1 MVGSVFFQ
9 TGTPPERVI
18 EGILSHEGD
27 SGPGRLKDG
36 LGSSLWHVS
45 HSDASPFLS
54 EVENQIPPRRSCSS
68 L

>member
-27 SGPGRLKDG
+27 SGAREAEGWPGVL
-36 LGSSLWHVS
+36 SS
-45 HSDASPFLS
+45 A
-54 EVENQIPPRRSCSS
+54 CKS

>member
-1 MVGSVFFQ
+1 MVGSIFFE

-27 SGPGRLKDG
+27 SGARETEGWLRVL
-36 LGSSLWHVS
+36 SL
-45 HSDASPFLS
+45 A
-54 EVENQIPPRRSCSS
+54 CKS